1 LRRLAAFQPAW
12 RAGFQARPRPSAP
25 ARALALALAVG
36 LVPALGAL
44 AGRCAAAQA
53 GRVDWPQRPVHVL
66 VPYAAGGN
74 TDSQARIVSERLAAF
89 FAQPFVVENHPGAA
103 GAIAM
108 EQAAHAAPGAS
119 LVLFASV
126 AQFAVLPRI
135 QKVGYDPA
143 HDFQPVS
150 IVGISPSVLGIAA
163 RIPARSLDA
172 FIDYARAHPGALNYG
187 SGGSGSIG
195 HLAGALFAARAGL
208 QMTHVPYKGGAPAVA
223 DLVAGSL
230 DLYFGNAAE
239 LIPYAG
245 SGRITLL
252 AVAAAAPL
260 PQLPGVPPIA
270 GRFPGF
276 TLSSWNGYL
285 LPASAPPEVA
295 ERLAAAVGRA
305 LGEPATR
312 ASLERIGVT
321 PVGSSPEAFARLLRE
336 EQPRWD
342 EAIRLTGLAAP

>member
-1 LRRLAAFQPAW
+1 LPPFPQAIEATEDRIRRLGGGSLASICKAESAAVPCPRLVLVAAAAIAADAAAAARDGAFVADAPTEL
-12 RAGFQARPRPSAP
+12 AGFLLQ
-25 ARALALALAVG
+25 
-36 LVPALGAL
+36 
-44 AGRCAAAQA
+44 
-53 GRVDWPQRPVHVL
+53 
-66 VPYAAGGN
+66 
-74 TDSQARIVSERLAAF
+74 E
-89 FAQPFVVENHPGAA
+89 
-103 GAIAM
+103 M
-108 EQAAHAAPGAS
+108 EA
-119 LVLFASV
+119 

-285 LPASAPPEVA
+285 LPAGAPPEVA